1 MEAQI
6 MTNIKNTEKEDS
18 HSIEER
24 LNSMTHAIGAGM
36 SIAGMIFLLV
46 LANIN
51 GASPLAIASF
61 ALYGAFQILLYLSS
75 SSMHLFTDKPAFHK
89 KMHILDQSAIY
100 LLIAGTYTPVALLAL
115 GGTWGWVIFGLIWG
129 MAAAGII
136 MKSFIFTG
144 RHIASD
150 LLYLPMGWLIIIA
163 IKPLIAAMPNGFFLW
178 MGLGAASYCIGI
190 LFYIFNK
197 FPLSH
202 VIWHLFVIAGGVSF
216 FIGFAKYLV

>member
-1 MEAQI
+1 MINRTKQ
-6 MTNIKNTEKEDS
+6 DS
-18 HSIEER
+18 HSVEER

-36 SIAGMIFLLV
+36 SIAGLIFLLV
-46 LANIN
+46 LTKLN
-51 GASPLAIASF
+51 GSSAVALVSF
-61 ALYGAFQILLYLSS
+61 TLYGAFQILLYLSS
-75 SSMHLFTDKPAFHK
+75 SVMHQFTDVPAFHK
-89 KMHILDQSAIY
+89 RLHILDQSAIY

-129 MAAAGII
+129 MAAAGIF

-144 RHIASD
+144 KHIASD
-150 LLYLPMGWLIIIA
+150 LLYLPMGWLIVIA

-178 MGLGAASYCIGI
+178 MFLGAASYCIGI

-202 VIWHLFVIAGGVSF
+202 VIWHLFVISGGVSF
-216 FIGFAKYLV
+216 YIGFALYLV